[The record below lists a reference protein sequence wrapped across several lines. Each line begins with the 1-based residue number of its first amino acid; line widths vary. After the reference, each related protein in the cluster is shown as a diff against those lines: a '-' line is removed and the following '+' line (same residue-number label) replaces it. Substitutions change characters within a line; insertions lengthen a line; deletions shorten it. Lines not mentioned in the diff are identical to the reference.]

1 MPMIGVI
8 ADETEKLAV
17 EEFFQLF
24 KTPWEFHQAGKDYAV
39 LMTTGATVPQSQSTL
54 VISFASRGHI
64 ENAPP
69 GGPAEEAGPTI
80 LRHQGLDIP
89 LYCGMTTP
97 EGGGE
102 PILFE
107 ADGGRVVG
115 VSNSAPRPVIR
126 LGYNIFRETE
136 YLLTRGQPRPYSHIP
151 TLERH
156 IELVRDLVVTSGIP
170 VVEIPPVP
178 EGHRYFA
185 CLTHD
190 IDFLRLRDH
199 LFDRTMA
206 GFLYRASLG
215 SVARL
220 LQGRIT
226 PGNAMRNVAALLK
239 LPLVHLGLCRDFWE
253 QIPAYMEMEKE
264 WKSTFFLIPF
274 KAMPGTPCGRANHD
288 GRATKYDVADMR
300 KVAKA
305 LVDRKFEVAVHG
317 IDAWENGQSAAAER
331 DRLRECCKGP
341 VTGIRMH
348 WLYRNGSTFRI
359 LDEAGYSY
367 DSSFGYNDAVGFRAG
382 TVQAFKPLDSQ
393 RLLELPLNIQ
403 DTALFYSDR
412 MNLSEGQ
419 AAACCE
425 VLMENSRRYGGALTL
440 LWHDRSLAPERL
452 WGDFYRELL
461 AKLRGDRA
469 WIGPA
474 GRAVQWFQRRRNV
487 DIEWVKT
494 GDGAVEVR
502 VNGPDTGEA
511 EEGLPGMLLRVHYM
525 SVKNDGTGGTKQ
537 HKTCMDLP
545 LKANTT
551 TRIPLRRSEGSNELT
566 G

>member
-8 ADETEKLAV
+8 SDESERPAV

-24 KTPWEFHQAGKDYAV
+24 KTPWEFHQTGKDYAV
-39 LMTTGATVPQSQSTL
+39 LMTTRAAVPQGQSTL
-54 VISFASRGHI
+54 VISFASRGDI
-64 ENAPP
+64 EDAIP
-69 GGPAEEAGPTI
+69 GGPAEEAAPTI
-80 LRHQGLDIP
+80 LRHQGLEIP
-89 LYCGMTTP
+89 LYCGMIP
-97 EGGGE
+97 PDGGSE

-107 ADGGRVVG
+107 TDCGRVAG
-115 VSNSAPRPVIR
+115 VSNGAPRPVIR
-126 LGYNIFRETE
+126 LGYNLFRETE
-136 YLLTRGQPRPYSHIP
+136 YLLTRGQPRLFSHIP

-156 IELVRDLVVTSGIP
+156 IELVRDLVVSSGIP

-178 EGHRYFA
+178 EGHRYLA

-215 SVARL
+215 SVVRL

-226 PGNAMRNVAALLK
+226 AGNAMRNLAALLK

-253 QIPAYMEMEKE
+253 QIPAYMEMEKD

-274 KAMPGTPCGRANHD
+274 KAMPGTPCGDDHHCS
-288 GRATKYDVADMR
+288 RATKYDVADMCT
-300 KVAKA
+300 VAEA
-305 LVDRKFEVAVHG
+305 LVDREFEVAVHG

-331 DRLRECCKGP
+331 NRLRECCGGP
-341 VTGIRMH
+341 IAGIRMH

-382 TVQAFKPLDSQ
+382 TVQAYKPLDSE
-393 RLLELPLNIQ
+393 RLLELPLNLQ
-403 DTALFYSDR
+403 DTALFYPDR

-419 AAACCE
+419 AAARCE
-425 VLMENSRRYGGALTL
+425 SLMENSRRYGGALTL

-452 WGDFYRELL
+452 WGDFYRDLL
-461 AKLRGDRA
+461 AKLKGDRA

-474 GRAVQWFQRRRNV
+474 GRAVQWFQKRRKT
-487 DIEWVKT
+487 DIEWVTT
-494 GDGAVEVR
+494 GVGAVEVR
-502 VNGPDTGEA
+502 VNGPDPGEA
-511 EEGLPGMLLRVHYM
+511 EEGLPGLLLRVHYM
-525 SVKNDGTGGTKQ
+525 PVTKGTASGSKQ

-545 LKANTT
+545 LKMNAT
-551 TRIPLRRSEGSNELT
+551 TRIPLHGLT
-566 G
+566 EVIS